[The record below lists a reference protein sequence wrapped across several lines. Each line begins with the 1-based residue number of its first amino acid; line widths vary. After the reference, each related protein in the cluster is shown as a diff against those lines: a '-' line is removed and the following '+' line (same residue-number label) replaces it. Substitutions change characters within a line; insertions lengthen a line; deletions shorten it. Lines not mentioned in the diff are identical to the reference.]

1 MLTLVLVAA
10 LCTNEGDRI
19 CSYMDVTRQLHVT
32 TDAECRQAA
41 LMANRHNVSTGQ
53 DPRYDCVAPAQYLAL
68 LGEKPP
74 AEPAETRRAM

>member
-10 LCTNEGDRI
+10 LCTAEGDRI
-19 CSYMDVTRQLHVT
+19 CTYMDVTRRMQVT
-32 TDAECRQAA
+32 TDAECYQMA
-41 LMANRHNVSTGQ
+41 LLGNEHNVSTGQ

-74 AEPAETRRAM
+74 AESAETRRAM